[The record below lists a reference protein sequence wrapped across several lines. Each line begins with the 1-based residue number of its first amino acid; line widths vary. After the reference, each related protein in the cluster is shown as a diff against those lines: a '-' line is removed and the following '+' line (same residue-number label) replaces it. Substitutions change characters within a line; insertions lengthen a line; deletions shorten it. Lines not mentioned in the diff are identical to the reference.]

1 MKLKNKDECTGCGLC
16 SNVCPA
22 ECIKMEGDSE
32 GFYYPFVNQKICV
45 VCGRCEK
52 YCYNTVTNPPKEV
65 HVYAA
70 YNKDLIRR
78 LKASSG
84 GIFELLSREVLS
96 RQGVVFGVKMDG
108 LEAIHTYV
116 ETLEDLDLLL
126 GSKYM
131 QSDVGRSYQ
140 QVKEFLQEGRWVLF
154 SGTPC
159 QVDALLKFLGE
170 KPECLLTVDFICHG
184 ISSPKVFEKYIDEN
198 VELNGNPTQIC
209 FRDKTEGWNDFSMAM
224 ITEKGQYY
232 RKNMHEDVYLQS
244 FLKNMNLR
252 RSCFNCVF
260 RTVARVSDLTLGDF
274 WGCENIWKDWMENK
288 GYSLIFVQNEKGKKF
303 WNSIQN
309 GIISR
314 EVDLEKVLAYN
325 QSMLISPW
333 DKYSRDLFF
342 KMIRKETIADSIKK
356 VEKNDMFKKIKRKWW
371 KICRKND

>member
-1 MKLKNKDECTGCGLC
+1 M
-16 SNVCPA
+16 
-22 ECIKMEGDSE
+22 
-32 GFYYPFVNQKICV
+32 
-45 VCGRCEK
+45 
-52 YCYNTVTNPPKEV
+52 TNPQKEI

-108 LEAIHTYV
+108 LKAIHTYV
-116 ETLEDLDLLL
+116 ETLEDLDRLL
-126 GSKYM
+126 GSKYI
-131 QSDVGRSYQ
+131 QSDVGKSYQ
-140 QVKEFLQEGRWVLF
+140 HVKEFLRQGRWVLF

-260 RTVARVSDLTLGDF
+260 RTVERVSDLTLGDF

-371 KICRKND
+371 KICRKNN

>member
-1 MKLKNKDECTGCGLC
+1 MKLKNKAECTGCGLC
-16 SNVCPA
+16 SNVCPT
-22 ECIKMEGDSE
+22 ECINMERDSE
-32 GFYYPFVNQKICV
+32 GFYYPFVNQEKCV
-45 VCGRCEK
+45 ACGRCEK
-52 YCYNTVTNPPKEV
+52 YCYNTVINPKKEV

-70 YNKDLIRR
+70 YNKDLTRR

-96 RQGVVFGVKMDG
+96 RQGVIFGVKMKG
-108 LEAIHTYV
+108 LKAIHTYV
-116 ETLEDLDLLL
+116 ETLEGLDLLL

-170 KPECLLTVDFICHG
+170 KPERLLTVDFICHG
-184 ISSPKVFEKYIDEN
+184 ISSPKVFEKYINEN

-209 FRDKTEGWNDFSMAM
+209 FRDKTEGWKDFSMAM
-224 ITEKGQYY
+224 ITEDGQYY

-260 RTVARVSDLTLGDF
+260 RTVERVSDLTLGDF

-314 EVDLEKVLAYN
+314 EVDLGKVLDYN

-356 VEKNDMFKKIKRKWW
+356 VEKNGMFKKIKRKWC
-371 KICRKND
+371 KICRKNN